1 MTVSDPARH
10 PQDCAKIAGNHG
22 FLRQKELG
30 KRTHFWSL
38 FLLAIGAVLG
48 AGWAA
53 QAQPADPLVL
63 VVGSAQDAAA
73 IAHFVRAS
81 LPNAR
86 LETHAAW
93 LAAHG
98 AGVEPAALDPLR
110 ETERLISAA
119 QRSAAD
125 LDEPAALRRLAE
137 AERLMTS
144 ALAVPGAAA
153 FYAEVQLQLGVTAAQ
168 LGLSGLAEAAFAR
181 AARLDARRR
190 LLAAEAAPDVVQL
203 AARVFDEAAAAPEG
217 EFRIVTEPAAARV
230 FVDDV
235 ERGNAPLLL
244 RARTGVHAL
253 RVEAAGYATYA
264 ALFDMAEGRR
274 PEQHYAL
281 ARESRASALE
291 RFSALLSAAGAG
303 ALEQA
308 TRDVLQTAP
317 ELRALAWLERDEA
330 RARRL
335 VFMCDARGCQQP
347 VRDETGVVAG
357 AMFAGELS
365 QSALAAG
372 RGWLHGSVADRERE
386 RTLASTSLWQR
397 WYFWSAAVATVLG
410 AGVLI
415 AIAAQP
421 EPQRTLRVSVDPGDL
436 R

>member
-10 PQDCAKIAGNHG
+10 PLDCAKIAENCG
-22 FLRQKELG
+22 FFPQKG
-30 KRTHFWSL
+30 PAPGTHFWLL

-48 AGWAA
+48 PSWAA
-53 QAQPADPLVL
+53 QAQPAEPLVL
-63 VVGSAQDAAA
+63 VVGPARDAAS
-73 IAHFVRAS
+73 IAPFVRTR
-81 LPNAR
+81 LPNAQ
-86 LETHAAW
+86 LESDAAW
-93 LAAHG
+93 LAARG
-98 AGVEPAALDPLR
+98 AGVEPSALDPLR
-110 ETERLISAA
+110 ETDRLIAEA
-119 QRSAAD
+119 CRSAAE
-125 LDEPAALRRLAE
+125 LDEPTALRRLAE
-137 AERLMTS
+137 AERLMTR

-168 LGLSGLAEAAFAR
+168 LGLTGLAEAAFAR

-190 LLAAEAAPDVVQL
+190 LLAAEATPDVVQL
-203 AARVFDEAAAAPEG
+203 AARVFDAASSAPEG
-217 EFRIVTEPAAARV
+217 ELRIVTEPSGARV

-235 ERGNAPLLL
+235 ERGSAPLLL

-253 RVEAAGYATYA
+253 RIEAAGHTTYA

-281 ARESRASALE
+281 AVEPRVSALE
-291 RFSALLSAAGAG
+291 RFAVLLSAASAG
-303 ALEQA
+303 GLEQA
-308 TRDVLQTAP
+308 AADVLQAAP
-317 ELRALAWLERDEA
+317 ELTALAWLERDEA

-357 AMFAGELS
+357 AMFTGKLS
-365 QSALAAG
+365 QSALAAA
-372 RGWLHGSVADRERE
+372 RGWLHGSVADSERD
-386 RTLASTSLWQR
+386 RSVASTALWQR